1 VLLASND
8 VRIRDRTRPFHG
20 TTPENQR
27 TSALRRTNLRVIACP
42 VTDRALLRNRG
53 MNEGKPS
60 RCPWCGMVTIDEP
73 HRALDD
79 CIRALEI
86 QIERLKTIKALRD
99 SAQRRFS
106 GTDDR

>member
-1 VLLASND
+1 
-8 VRIRDRTRPFHG
+8 
-20 TTPENQR
+20 
-27 TSALRRTNLRVIACP
+27 
-42 VTDRALLRNRG
+42 
-53 MNEGKPS
+53 
-60 RCPWCGMVTIDEP
+60 MVTVDEP

-106 GTDDR
+106 GTDDS